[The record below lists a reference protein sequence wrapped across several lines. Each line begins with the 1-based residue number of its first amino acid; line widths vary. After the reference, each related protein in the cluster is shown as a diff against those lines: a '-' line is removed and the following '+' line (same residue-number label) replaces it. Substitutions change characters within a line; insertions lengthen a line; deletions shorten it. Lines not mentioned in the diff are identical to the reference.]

1 MNEYEKITFYF
12 DESFHSRKI
21 NENTIKSEEYFD
33 NYVSVGIGMADIE
46 KNKETI
52 KVFENKNKKNQ
63 SKFQSKYSERIE
75 SIREADEKIKSKKAK
90 QNKKKMV
97 QEKRKIIDE
106 IDKDIREK
114 MLEELENSKLNRK
127 SK

>member
-33 NYVSVGIGMADIE
+33 NYVSVGIGMVDIE

-52 KVFENKNKKNQ
+52 KVFENKNKKNL
-63 SKFQSKYSERIE
+63 SIDDKIE
-75 SIREADEKIKSKKAK
+75 LKSSVVKKV
-90 QNKKKMV
+90 NINMG
-97 QEKRKIIDE
+97 
-106 IDKDIREK
+106 
-114 MLEELENSKLNRK
+114 
-127 SK
+127 